1 MNNLRLKTLVKLL
14 PLVAIADLAGCA
26 ATKEANQGFKED
38 MKTSADSYKAANS
51 VSSVAMQDPTQDKMS
66 NFGRVQKNWVNPIP
80 LAKDNLA
87 AERSRL
93 PGFFQKSVSLTM
105 PGKVSLVEVLSE
117 LQRANGVKVLLNQDI
132 YDSTAGEASIVGANS
147 SGKNATVNPIS
158 VNDFVFRG
166 TLEDALDLLAAKANV
181 SWKWTGSNIELF
193 RYETKSYNITLL
205 AGKTTANSEV
215 NLDSESTTDTTSTS
229 SNGQNQQGQ
238 NQVNN
243 NSGTGQAGTASS
255 SSKQGVT
262 RTATL
267 DSWGDVKNYLISL
280 MSPHGT
286 IAVMESTGLV
296 TVRDTPDAQRKVA
309 QAVKDLNN
317 LIGKQIYINVDV
329 YAVTKD
335 ANDDYGLD
343 WNIAWGALN
352 NNVSYRSSSGSSA
365 GNTLNIG
372 ILTGPFKGSNVVARA
387 LSKLGKAS
395 VVNQFQITTLNG
407 QPTPIGNNKKIPY
420 ISGIQT
426 TLSGTSGNPVQ
437 SITTG
442 SVYQGISTSVIP
454 KVQPNGKILL
464 EYSMNLSDFQGFTKF
479 STGSGSNA
487 QTLSLPTTTLKN
499 ILQRASLRSGQAL
512 VLSGFKQSVSNV
524 NDTGIGSPSNF
535 LLGGGTVAEK
545 QEQYLVILVT
555 PYIAQDN
562 NE

>member
-1 MNNLRLKTLVKLL
+1 MKNLKLKTLATLV
-14 PLVAIADLAGCA
+14 PLIAVGGLTGCA
-26 ATKEANQGFKED
+26 ATREANQGFKED
-38 MKTSADSYKAANS
+38 MKASADSYKGANS
-51 VSSVAMQDPTQDKMS
+51 VSSVAIQDPTQDRMS

-80 LAKDNLA
+80 LPKDTIS
-87 AERSRL
+87 AERARL

-117 LQRANGVKVLLNQDI
+117 LQRANGVKVELNQDI
-132 YDSTAGEASIVGANS
+132 YDSTIGEASIVGSNTS
-147 SGKNATVNPIS
+147 NKNNTVSPVA

-166 TLEDALDLLAAKANV
+166 TLENALDLLAAKANV
-181 SWKWTGSNIELF
+181 SWKWTGSNIELYRF
-193 RYETKSYNITLL
+193 ETKSYNITLL

-215 NLDSESTTDTTSTS
+215 KLQSDSTTDTTASNS
-229 SNGQNQQGQ
+229 SSGQQGQ
-238 NQVNN
+238 ATATN
-243 NSGTGQAGTASS
+243 NSGTGQAGTAST
-255 SSKQGVT
+255 SSKQGVS

-267 DSWGDVKNYLISL
+267 DSWGDVKNYLLSL
-280 MSPHGT
+280 MSPQGS

-343 WNIAWGALN
+343 WNLAWGTLN
-352 NNVSYRSSSGSSA
+352 NSVSYQGSSGSSA
-365 GNTLNIG
+365 TNTLNIG
-372 ILTGPFKGSNVVARA
+372 ILSGPFKNSSVVMKA
-387 LSKLGKAS
+387 LSKLGKTS

-420 ISGIQT
+420 ISGIQVQ
-426 TLSGTSGNPVQ
+426 SDANGNPIQ
-437 SITTG
+437 SVTTG
-442 SVYQGISTSVIP
+442 SVYQGISMSVIP
-454 KVQPNGKILL
+454 KVQPNGRILL
-464 EYSMNLSDFQGFTKF
+464 EYAMNLSDFQGFTKF
-479 STGSGSNA
+479 DTGSGTNA
-487 QTLSLPTTTLKN
+487 QSLNLPITTLKN

-524 NDTGIGSPSNF
+524 NDSGVGSASNF
-535 LLGGGTVAEK
+535 LFGGGTTAQK

-562 NE
+562 GNE

>member
-1 MNNLRLKTLVKLL
+1 
-14 PLVAIADLAGCA
+14 
-26 ATKEANQGFKED
+26 
-38 MKTSADSYKAANS
+38 
-51 VSSVAMQDPTQDKMS
+51 
-66 NFGRVQKNWVNPIP
+66 
-80 LAKDNLA
+80 
-87 AERSRL
+87 
-93 PGFFQKSVSLTM
+93 
-105 PGKVSLVEVLSE
+105 
-117 LQRANGVKVLLNQDI
+117 
-132 YDSTAGEASIVGANS
+132 
-147 SGKNATVNPIS
+147 
-158 VNDFVFRG
+158 
-166 TLEDALDLLAAKANV
+166 
-181 SWKWTGSNIELF
+181 
-193 RYETKSYNITLL
+193 
-205 AGKTTANSEV
+205 
-215 NLDSESTTDTTSTS
+215 
-229 SNGQNQQGQ
+229 
-238 NQVNN
+238 
-243 NSGTGQAGTASS
+243 
-255 SSKQGVT
+255 
-262 RTATL
+262 
-267 DSWGDVKNYLISL
+267 
-280 MSPHGT
+280 
-286 IAVMESTGLV
+286 MESTGLV

-335 ANDDYGLD
+335 ANDDYGLVEHCM
-343 WNIAWGALN
+343 GALN
-352 NNVSYRSSSGSSA
+352 NNVSYQSTSGSSA
-365 GNTLNIG
+365 GNTLSIG
-372 ILTGPFKGSNVVARA
+372 VLTGPFKGSNVVARA

-442 SVYQGISTSVIP
+442 SVYQGISMSVIP

-524 NDTGIGSPSNF
+524 NDTGIGSASNF